1 MRSRNFLLL
10 IVVGVSFCLGGGQLF
25 AQAPWR
31 THYVKRDGLFH
42 VEKYRTGNGI
52 TNNGLVF
59 LQTVTQAAA
68 PIVAGL
74 TRDLDA
80 KSGQRELDNSWEE
93 SYNSEQS
100 RAQEIYDRLIEL
112 RDRWDETSAS
122 APASNTSAASDP
134 SAVESKRLPV
144 ADPRGKSR
152 RRP

>member
-10 IVVGVSFCLGGGQLF
+10 IVVGLGFSFGSEQAF

-59 LQTVTQAAA
+59 LQTLTEAAA
-68 PIVAGL
+68 PVVAGL

-80 KSGQRELDNSWEE
+80 KIGQRELDNSWEE
-93 SYNSEQS
+93 NYNSEQS
-100 RAQEIYDRLIEL
+100 RATEIYDRLIEL
-112 RDRWDETSAS
+112 RDRWD
-122 APASNTSAASDP
+122 
-134 SAVESKRLPV
+134 
-144 ADPRGKSR
+144 
-152 RRP
+152 

>member
-1 MRSRNFLLL
+1 MRSRTFLLL
-10 IVVGVSFCLGGGQLF
+10 IVVGLSFSFGGGQVF

-31 THYVKRDGLFH
+31 SHYVKRDGLFH

-59 LQTVTQAAA
+59 LQTVTEAAA

-80 KSGQRELDNSWEE
+80 KSGRRELDNSWEE
-93 SYNSEQS
+93 SYNSEQT
-100 RAQEIYDRLIEL
+100 RATEIYDRLIEL
-112 RDRWDETSAS
+112 RDRWDATSAS
-122 APASNTSAASDP
+122 APASTTSAASDSIAP
-134 SAVESKRLPV
+134 DSKRLPV